1 MQYIAVSTPQA
12 GGMQEAGNPP
22 SWPNRA
28 RARTTDPVLQCREVA
43 RQLTEQQCI
52 SDALRPNATGSSRA
66 GSVKTGLFRLISRYF
81 RLGPVCERFQKLRGT
96 ARRAAPPPLP
106 YSCIRDLNEHRSDV
120 A

>member
-66 GSVKTGLFRLISRYF
+66 GSVKTGLFSPHFWLFSV
-81 RLGPVCERFQKLRGT
+81 GSGLRALSKA
-96 ARRAAPPPLP
+96 ARNRSESSAPPPVQLHP
-106 YSCIRDLNEHRSDV
+106 GFK
-120 A
+120 